1 MNLVL
6 IGYRGTGKSTLGK
19 LVAERLGMPYVSS
32 DEEIVRRAGRS
43 IPEIVAA
50 SSWARFRDL
59 EEAVVAD
66 LASRDGWVIDTGGGV
81 VTRPQNVKRL
91 RERGLVVWLQASVSD
106 IVERIRDS
114 SDRPSLTGD
123 KDFLAE
129 VEEVLAERLPLY
141 EAAAHLT
148 IDTSEL
154 QIDEAV
160 EALVQAFRAKSQA
173 RR

>member
-19 LVAERLGMPYVSS
+19 LAAERLGMPYVSS

-50 SSWARFRDL
+50 SSWQHFRDL
-59 EEAVVAD
+59 EETVIAD

-81 VTRPQNVKRL
+81 VTRPPNVQRL
-91 RERGLVVWLQASVSD
+91 REHGFVVWLQATVRD

-141 EAAAHLT
+141 EAAADLT
-148 IDTSEL
+148 VDTSALGIE
-154 QIDEAV
+154 EAV
-160 EALVQAFRAKSQA
+160 DTLVRAFRDKLRSQG
-173 RR
+173 